1 MKRIAG
7 AALAYWAGGLALGF
21 LLGPVRVLWVA
32 PRLGEFAAVAA
43 ELPVMLAAGWGW
55 ARVVLGRAAVVDARG
70 AWLVGAG
77 AFILL
82 LTSECVL
89 AAVLFG
95 RSPDQWAADLLLPAG
110 LLGLAGQ
117 LLWALLPGWAW
128 RRGAPDRAG

>member
-1 MKRIAG
+1 MKRIAV

-21 LLGPVRVLWVA
+21 L
-32 PRLGEFAAVAA
+32 
-43 ELPVMLAAGWGW
+43 
-55 ARVVLGRAAVVDARG
+55 LGRAAVVDARG

-95 RSPDQWAADLLLPAG
+95 RLPDQWAADLLLPAG

-117 LLWALLPGWAW
+117 VLWALLPGWAW
-128 RRGAPDRAG
+128 RRGAPDRLG